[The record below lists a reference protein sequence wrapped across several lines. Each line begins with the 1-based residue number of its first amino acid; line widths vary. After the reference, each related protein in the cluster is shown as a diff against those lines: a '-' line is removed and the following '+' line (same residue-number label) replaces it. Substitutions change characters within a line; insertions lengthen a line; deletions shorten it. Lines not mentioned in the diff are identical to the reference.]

1 MVTVTIVNVRIN
13 YPSSGFMMFRIIDKL
28 NDMISRIKVN
38 IQLTIAI
45 T

>member
-1 MVTVTIVNVRIN
+1 MVTIVNVRIN
-13 YPSSGFMMFRIIDKL
+13 YPASGFMIFRIIDKL

>member
-1 MVTVTIVNVRIN
+1 MVTIVNVRIN
-13 YPSSGFMMFRIIDKL
+13 YPATGFMMLRIIEKL

-38 IQLTIAI
+38 IQLTNVI